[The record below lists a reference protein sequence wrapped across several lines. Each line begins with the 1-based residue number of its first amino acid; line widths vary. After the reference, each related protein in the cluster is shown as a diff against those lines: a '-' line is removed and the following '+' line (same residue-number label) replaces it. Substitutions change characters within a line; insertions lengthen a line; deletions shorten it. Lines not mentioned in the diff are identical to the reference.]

1 MTTIGLVGRG
11 FIGEAFYEHMK
22 DFYDVKV
29 WDTDPSK
36 CNVESLEELVHRT
49 SYIFVS
55 VPTPMN
61 LKTGECDTSIVEDI
75 ISKINF
81 IATTDKIVVI
91 RSTVPPGTC
100 KRLDKSPNGVSVVFN
115 PEFLTE
121 ANHIQDFKTQDR
133 VVLGGNALP
142 CAHIAHLYSYAF
154 PDAYIA
160 MLDWTSAEMVKY
172 TANTFLA
179 TKVTFANEIKQICD
193 KLNISYDDM
202 IRVVKMD
209 SRLGT
214 SHWSV
219 PGPDGHLGFGGT
231 CFPKDINALIAHAK
245 KLKVKV
251 PLLEAVWKK
260 NLQLRPERDWELSKG
275 RAVTP

>member
-11 FIGEAFYEHMK
+11 FIGEAFYQHMK
-22 DFYDVKV
+22 EFYDVKV
-29 WDTDPSK
+29 WDVDPTK
-36 CNVESLEELVHRT
+36 CNVESLEELVHRA
-49 SYIFVS
+49 SVIFVS

-61 LKTGECDTSIVEDI
+61 LKTGTCDTSIVEDVV
-75 ISKINF
+75 SKINF

-100 KRLDKSPNGVSVVFN
+100 KSLDKSPNGVSIVFN

-121 ANHIQDFKTQDR
+121 ANHIRDFEEQDR
-133 VVLGGNALP
+133 IVLGGQPLQSKVVADIY
-142 CAHIAHLYSYAF
+142 ATAF
-154 PDAYIA
+154 PLAFIVL
-160 MLDWTSAEMVKY
+160 LDWTSAEMVKY

-193 KLNISYDDM
+193 KLNISYDGM
-202 IRVVKMD
+202 INVVSMD
-209 SRLGT
+209 RRIGA

-260 NLQLRPERDWELSKG
+260 NLQLRPERDWEQSKG